1 MADNLTDIA
10 IIGMAGRFPG
20 APDIGEF
27 WRNLC
32 EGRES
37 IRFFTPEDLADEAS
51 LALAQQPGYVG
62 ARAIIDGVDEFDASF
77 FGIYPREAE
86 LIDPQQRIFL
96 ECCWHAFEDAGYDP
110 LSYRGVA
117 GVYAGCSPNSYFL
130 KHVCTDSNF
139 NNKYSAGYQVSDFV
153 TTLGTNSDFLATR
166 VAYKLNLKGP
176 AFTLNCG
183 CSTSLVAIS
192 QACLSLQNY
201 QVDMAL
207 AGGVSITFPQKRGY
221 LYEPGGM
228 VSPDGHCRTFDQD
241 AQGTVFGD
249 GAAVILLKRLEDA
262 LADEDHIYALIKGCG
277 ITNDGSIKVGFTAPG
292 VEGQARA
299 IAMAHAAAG
308 VEPRSISYI
317 EAHGT
322 GTPLG
327 DPIEIAA
334 LTQAFR
340 RQTQESGF
348 CAIGTAKTNI
358 GHLDIAAGVTGVIK
372 TALSL
377 HHKLLPPTL
386 HFRQPNP
393 RLNLED
399 SPFYVNT
406 SLRPWQRTDAPLRAG
421 VSAFGIGG
429 TNAHIV
435 MEEAPDTPLLPT
447 KRGSHLIVLSAKSEK
462 ALEAMTDDLATHC
475 DAKPNHQIGDIAYT
489 LMEGRHSFA
498 ERRYAVVHDST
509 DAATVLASR
518 DPSRVITA
526 SCKAE
531 RPDVAFMFPG
541 QGVQYVGMGRQLYA
555 HDAGFRADMDDSM
568 SILKSTAGLDL
579 RSVIYP
585 TSELESDQIDNT
597 VYAQPAIFVVEYALA
612 RLWMRLGI
620 RAGAMI
626 GHSVGEFVAACLA
639 GVFSL
644 EQALRLISERGRL
657 MQSLPTGAML
667 SIRLGEA
674 QIASMLDDELSIAA
688 VNGPALTVVAGPE
701 IAIER
706 LETRLRKEG
715 NVFRRLRT
723 SHAFHSSM
731 MDPVREP
738 FAEMVRS
745 LTLSVPTIPFIST
758 VSGTWISDAE
768 AIDADYWAGHL
779 REPVRFAKGIGEL
792 RSLGYALLEVGPG
805 RTLSVL
811 ARQQQAKNQDQI
823 VLSSMPEPAG
833 KYTEEDSVLDV
844 LGRLWLSGA
853 DPDWT
858 AVYAG
863 EKRRRVSISPYPFER
878 KRCWIESPR
887 TNTSPDAD
895 SLGSDHSEVT
905 GCTDPTICELPT
917 GNYDL
922 QATESR
928 PHGREA
934 IGTENMELA
943 QSLEREVQ
951 IHPPLLAIFQDLSGI
966 DLSGAGGSTT
976 FLELGFDS
984 LFLTQVSQA
993 LQSKFGVKITFRQ
1006 LLDQLSTLDALA
1018 AHLELHLAPQI
1029 IKDHGASSLTTQ
1041 SQLSAVA
1048 QSLQNSESIEPI
1060 STPAST
1066 AVEAL
1071 PATSLASLETILKH
1085 QLQTMTDLISKQL
1098 EVLGGVANGS
1108 SMHRTDT
1115 TPISP
1120 LATIASVITRPP
1132 PIHSAPTLANGPAP
1146 QPRKFVPFRPVETG
1160 SNGLDRRQQE
1170 HLRALVERYT
1180 RKTAGSKQFT
1190 ERHRHRLADP
1200 RVAAGFRVEW
1210 KELIYPIVTNRS
1222 KGSKL
1227 WDVDGNEYIDMV
1239 NGYGPIMF
1247 GHAPEF
1253 VSEAIAA
1260 QLKRGYETG
1269 PQSPLAGEVADLI
1282 CEMTDMDRVT
1292 FCNTGSEAV
1301 VAALRVARTVT
1312 ARSKVV
1318 LFTGAYHGMF
1328 DEVVVKG
1335 LTGPNSPRSVPVAPG
1350 IPREHVENVVVLD
1363 YGTPEALSYIDAHA
1377 KELAAVLIEPVQ
1389 SRHPGLRPVEFLQQ
1403 IRRITEQS
1411 GTALIFDE
1419 VVTGFRVHPGGCQAL
1434 LGIKADLATYGKVL
1448 AGGLPIGILAGRAA
1462 YMDALDGGQWN
1473 YGDDSYPEVGVT
1485 FFAGTFVRHPLALAA
1500 ALAVLKH
1507 LKDAGPALQDRLAE
1521 STSRMAAEINAFLE
1535 ARQLP
1540 TRVDSF
1546 GSFAHFI
1553 FPAELKYAGLFY
1565 YYMRERGIH
1574 IQEGFPMF
1582 LTTAHSDEDLARVVS
1597 AFRESIIEM
1606 QLASFLPTADATVI
1620 SSSSQ
1625 TPKSLEYANGRQL
1638 PDSPDKTVVDIA
1650 DGTDAI
1656 EIPKVHG
1663 RAPVTESQLE
1673 ILLSARISDEAS
1685 CAYNES
1691 FTLRLTGKL
1700 EVAALEQALNFVISR
1715 HDALRA
1721 SFSEDNQYQEFA
1733 DSCVLNLR
1741 VEDLSALEKTA
1752 GCDRRAEIIDLEART
1767 PFDLNRGPL
1776 VRAHL
1781 IKLEAQEH
1789 HLIFTTHHSV
1799 CDGWSTNII
1808 LEELSKSYCA
1818 LRAGNAC
1825 DLPPTMSFSAYA
1837 QIQMEHFSSS
1847 EGDSIENYW
1856 LEQFKR
1862 RAPLLDLP
1870 LDRSR
1875 PSVRSTEGATR
1886 RRHISKAVYQAIKRV
1901 GAQRKCTLFAT
1912 LLASF
1917 HALLGRLS
1925 GQDDIVIGIPTAGQ
1939 SLFENVTLVGHCVNF
1954 LPVRGNLTGD
1964 PSMGEFLV
1972 QIKRTLLDAYEHQN
1986 YTYGRLIRQL
1996 KIQRDPA
2003 RLPLMEV
2010 QFNLERL
2017 GAAMNFS
2024 GLEVAVDPNPKT
2036 FVNQDLFLNV
2046 IESDDGLV
2054 LDCDYNTELFD
2065 ASTIDRWLGHYE
2077 TLLESIAADAD
2088 RPLSRLP
2095 LLTKA
2100 EIKQLAVD
2108 WNDTRAEYPGKVC
2121 VHQLFEEQVRR
2132 TPEAIAVTFENQ
2144 RITYSE
2150 LNFRAARLANYLRT
2164 VGVAP
2169 GSLVGVFVERSV
2181 EMLVGLL
2188 GILKAGGAY
2197 VPMDPTY
2204 PAARIAFVLEEAKV
2218 AVLLS
2223 QKRLATLL
2231 PPSAARVVQLDGEWD
2246 TILHALDVSES
2257 NIPVCSQDLAYVIYT
2272 SGSTG
2277 KPKGVEIPHRAV
2289 VNLLCSMRKKPGIEP
2304 TDVLLA
2310 VTTLSFDIAA
2320 LELFLPLCVGAKVVI
2335 ASREAASDGNQLLGL
2350 LNTSAATLLQAT
2362 PVTFRLLIEAGWSST
2377 PQLKIL
2383 CGGEALPREL
2393 ANQLLERGDA
2403 VWNMYGPTET
2413 TIWSSA
2419 CPVAAGDGRITI
2431 GGPIDN
2437 TQFHVLDAH
2446 QQLAPIGT
2454 VGELYIGGDGLARG
2468 YYNRPELTA
2477 EKFVHRSL
2485 GPGLEARLY
2494 RTGDMVRRLLDGSLE
2509 FLGRLDNQIKLRGF
2523 RIELAE
2529 IEDALLRH
2537 PQIRQAVVS
2546 VHEEVPGNKRL
2557 VAYLVSD
2564 QQALTVTAIREFLIG
2579 KLPDYMLPSAVVQL
2593 DEMPVTPNGKI
2604 DRTALPTPAATR
2616 ATPTKEFTAPRTTQ
2630 EVTMA
2635 GIWASVLHLERVGI
2649 TDDLFELGADS
2660 LHIFQIAARA
2670 NKEGIRIAPAL
2681 FLKHRTIM
2689 NLLTQMDNSSQLKAE
2704 PVMPV
2709 IARVSREQY
2718 RIGRSSLQTEADR
2731 RNGSA

>member
-20 APDIGEF
+20 ARDIGEY

-37 IRFFTPEDLADEAS
+37 IRAFTPGDLADEGS
-51 LALAQQPGYVG
+51 LALARQPGYVG

-110 LSYRGVA
+110 ISYRGVA
-117 GVYAGCSPNSYFL
+117 GVFAGCSPNTYFL
-130 KHVCTDSNF
+130 KQVCTDSNF
-139 NNKYSAGYQVSDFV
+139 SNRYSAGYQVSDFG
-153 TTLGTNSDFLATR
+153 TTLGANADFLATR
-166 VAYKLNLKGP
+166 VAYKLNLRGP

-201 QVDMAL
+201 QIDMAL

-249 GAAVILLKRLEDA
+249 GAAVVLLKRLEDA
-262 LADEDHIYALIKGCG
+262 VTDGDHIYALIKGFG
-277 ITNDGSIKVGFTAPG
+277 ITNDGSTKVGFTAPG

-322 GTPLG
+322 ATPLG

-334 LTQAFR
+334 LTLAFR
-340 RQTQESGF
+340 RQTQERSF

-358 GHLDIAAGVTGVIK
+358 GHLDIAAGVTGLIK

-393 RLNLED
+393 RLNLEN

-406 SLRPWQRTDAPLRAG
+406 SLRPWQRSDAPLRAG

-435 MEEAPDTPLLPT
+435 MEEAPDATLLPT
-447 KRGSHLIVLSAKSEK
+447 KREAHLVVLSAKSEK
-462 ALEAMTDDLATHC
+462 ALEAMTDDLAAHFI
-475 DAKPNHQIGDIAYT
+475 ANSNHEIADIAYT
-489 LMEGRHSFA
+489 LMEGRHSFV
-498 ERRYAVVHDST
+498 ERRYAVVHDLS

-541 QGVQYVGMGRQLYA
+541 QGVQYVGMGRQLYT
-555 HDAGFRADMDDSM
+555 HDAGFRADMDESM
-568 SILKSTAGLDL
+568 SILKSTVGLDL
-579 RSVIYP
+579 HSVIYP
-585 TSELESDQIDNT
+585 TGESQNDQIDQT
-597 VYAQPAIFVVEYALA
+597 VYAQPAIFAVEYALA

-644 EQALRLISERGRL
+644 EQAVRLIAERGRL
-657 MQSLPTGAML
+657 MQSLPTGVML

-674 QIASMLDDELSIAA
+674 QMASMLDDELSIAA
-688 VNGPALTVVAGPE
+688 INGPALTVVAGPE
-701 IAIER
+701 IAVER

-738 FAEMVRS
+738 FAEMVR
-745 LTLSVPTIPFIST
+745 TFALSVPTIPFIST
-758 VSGTWISDAE
+758 VSGTWIRDAE
-768 AIDADYWAGHL
+768 ATDPDYWANHL
-779 REPVRFAKGIGEL
+779 RQPVRFASGIGEL
-792 RSLGYALLEVGPG
+792 RGLGYALIEVGPG
-805 RTLSVL
+805 KALSVL
-811 ARQQQAKNQDQI
+811 ARQQPAKNRDQI
-823 VLSSMPEPAG
+823 VLASMPDPAG
-833 KYTEEDSVLDV
+833 EHTEEDAVLDA
-844 LGRLWLSGA
+844 LGSLWVSGV
-853 DPDWT
+853 DPDWRG
-858 AVYAG
+858 VYAG
-863 EKRRRVSISPYPFER
+863 EKRRRVPILQYPFEH
-878 KRCWIESPR
+878 KRCWIESSQ
-887 TNTSPDAD
+887 TNTPAGAD
-895 SLGSDHSEVT
+895 SLSSDRSEASS
-905 GCTDPTICELPT
+905 GANSTIHESSIRKYGLQETEL
-917 GNYDL
+917 
-922 QATESR
+922 R
-928 PHGREA
+928 PSGRDA
-934 IGTENMELA
+934 AGTENMELA
-943 QSLEREVQ
+943 QSPSREAQIRSMLE
-951 IHPPLLAIFQDLSGI
+951 AIFQDLSGI
-966 DLSGAGGSTT
+966 DLSAAGGSTT

-993 LQSKFGVKITFRQ
+993 LQSKLGIKITFRQ
-1006 LLDQLSTLDALA
+1006 LLDQLPTLDSLA
-1018 AHLELHLAPQI
+1018 AYIESHSNALKDLAP
-1029 IKDHGASSLTTQ
+1029 SSTSVRL
-1041 SQLSAVA
+1041 QLSPVA
-1048 QSLQNSESIEPI
+1048 QSPQDSPSIEAF
-1060 STPAST
+1060 STHNST
-1066 AVEAL
+1066 DGGAKPTTGA
-1071 PATSLASLETILKH
+1071 ASLEALLTC
-1085 QLQTMTDLISKQL
+1085 QLQTMSDLMSKQL
-1098 EVLGGVANGS
+1098 EVFRSTADSARVPQ
-1108 SMHRTDT
+1108 TDT
-1115 TPISP
+1115 ATPSPTSTSSPAISAP
-1120 LATIASVITRPP
+1120 S
-1132 PIHSAPTLANGPAP
+1132 IHSLPTLANEPAP
-1146 QPRKFVPFRPVETG
+1146 QPRKFVPFRPVEIA
-1160 SNGLDRRQQE
+1160 SNGLDPRQQE
-1170 HLRALVERYT
+1170 HLAALVERYT
-1180 RKTAGSKQFT
+1180 RKTRGSKYFT
-1190 ERHRHRLADP
+1190 EQHRSHLADP
-1200 RVAAGFRVEW
+1200 RVAAGFRMEW

-1253 VSEAIAA
+1253 VSKAITA
-1260 QLKRGYETG
+1260 QLERGFETG

-1301 VAALRVARTVT
+1301 VAALRVARTIT
-1312 ARSKVV
+1312 GRNKVV

-1335 LTGPNSPRSVPVAPG
+1335 LPGPDGPRSMPVAPG

-1363 YGTPEALSYIDAHA
+1363 YGTPEALSYIEAHA
-1377 KELAAVLIEPVQ
+1377 EKLAAVLVEPVQ

-1403 IRRITEQS
+1403 VRRITEQS

-1419 VVTGFRVHPGGCQAL
+1419 VVTGFRVHQGGCQAIF
-1434 LGIKADLATYGKVL
+1434 GIKADLATYGKVL

-1462 YMDALDGGQWN
+1462 FMDALDGGKWK

-1485 FFAGTFVRHPLALAA
+1485 FFAGTFVRHPLVLAA

-1507 LKDAGPALQDRLAE
+1507 LKDAGPALQDLLAE
-1521 STSRMAAEINAFLE
+1521 RTSRMATEMNAFLE
-1535 ARQLP
+1535 ARKVP

-1546 GSFAHFI
+1546 GSFAHFV
-1553 FPAELKYAGLFY
+1553 FPTELKYAGLFY
-1565 YYMRERGIH
+1565 CYMREHGIH

-1597 AFRESIIEM
+1597 AFQESIIEM
-1606 QLASFLPTADATVI
+1606 QLAGFLPIPDATVI
-1620 SSSSQ
+1620 STSGQ
-1625 TPKSLEYANGRQL
+1625 TAKSHLYANGHDVPEG
-1638 PDSPDKTVVDIA
+1638 PDTSGETKIN
-1650 DGTDAI
+1650 
-1656 EIPKVHG
+1656 EISRAPR

-1673 ILLSARISDEAS
+1673 ILLSARLSDEAS

-1691 FTLRLTGKL
+1691 FTLKLKGKL
-1700 EVAALEQALNFVISR
+1700 DLAALGKALSFVLAR

-1733 DSCVLNLR
+1733 DSLAPLDLQL
-1741 VEDLSALEKTA
+1741 EDLSTLNETA
-1752 GCDRRAEIIDLEART
+1752 RHERLDDIINLEART
-1767 PFDLNRGPL
+1767 PFDLNHGPL
-1776 VRAHL
+1776 IRARL
-1781 IKLEAQEH
+1781 FRVNPQEH
-1789 HLIFTTHHSV
+1789 HLIFSSHHAV
-1799 CDGWSTNII
+1799 CDGWSTNLI
-1808 LEELSKSYCA
+1808 LDELSESYSA
-1818 LRAGNAC
+1818 LRAGQTYNLSPA
-1825 DLPPTMSFSAYA
+1825 MSFGDYA
-1837 QIQMEHFSSS
+1837 EAQVEHFSNSNFN
-1847 EGDSIENYW
+1847 SIENYW
-1856 LEQFKR
+1856 IEQFKR

-1870 LDRSR
+1870 IDRPR
-1875 PSVRSTEGATR
+1875 PSSRSTEGATR
-1886 RRHISKAVYQAIKRV
+1886 RRHISRDALQTIKKA
-1901 GAQRKCTLFAT
+1901 GAQYKCTLFAT

-1917 HALLGRLS
+1917 HVLLSRLS

-1939 SLFENVTLVGHCVNF
+1939 SLLENVALVGHCVNF
-1954 LPVRGNLTGD
+1954 LPVRGNLAGD

-1972 QIKRTLLDAYEHQN
+1972 QIRRTLLDAYEHQN
-1986 YTYGRLIRQL
+1986 YTYGRLIHRL
-1996 KIQRDPA
+1996 KIQRDPG

-2010 QFNLERL
+2010 QFNLERV
-2017 GAAMNFS
+2017 GTGMTFS
-2024 GLEVAVDPNPKT
+2024 GLDVALDPNPKA

-2054 LDCDYNTELFD
+2054 LDCDYNVGLFD
-2065 ASTIDRWLGHYE
+2065 ASTIDRWLGHYQ
-2077 TLLESIAADAD
+2077 TLLESIAANAN

-2095 LLTKA
+2095 LLTEA
-2100 EIKQLAVD
+2100 EIRRITIE
-2108 WNDTRAEYPGKVC
+2108 WNDTQSDYPRNLC
-2121 VHQLFEEQVRR
+2121 VHQLFEEQARR
-2132 TPEAIAVTFENQ
+2132 TPEAIAVVFENQ
-2144 RITYSE
+2144 QITYGE
-2150 LNFRAARLANYLRT
+2150 LNSRANRLANYLHT
-2164 VGVAP
+2164 AGVAP
-2169 GSLVGVFVERSV
+2169 GSLVGIFVERSV

-2188 GILKAGGAY
+2188 GVLKAGGAY

-2204 PAARIAFVLEEAKV
+2204 PAARIAFVMEEARV

-2223 QKRLATLL
+2223 QKRLAMQL
-2231 PPSAARVVQLDGEWD
+2231 PASAVRVIHLDTEWD
-2246 TILHALDVSES
+2246 TISRAIDVTESAVSASSE
-2257 NIPVCSQDLAYVIYT
+2257 DLAYVIYT

-2289 VNLLCSMRKKPGIEP
+2289 VNLLCSMQKKPGIESP
-2304 TDVLLA
+2304 DVLLA

-2320 LELFLPLCVGAKVVI
+2320 LELFLPLCVGARVVI
-2335 ASREAASDGNQLLGL
+2335 ASREAASDGAQLLTL
-2350 LNTSAATLLQAT
+2350 LNSSGATLLQAT
-2362 PVTFRLLIEAGWSST
+2362 PVTFRLLIEAGWGST

-2393 ANQLLERGDA
+2393 ANQLLERSDS

-2437 TQFHVLDAH
+2437 TEFYVFDTS
-2446 QQLAPIGT
+2446 QQLAPIGK
-2454 VGELYIGGDGLARG
+2454 VGELYIGGEGLARG

-2477 EKFVHRSL
+2477 EKFVQASL
-2485 GPGLEARLY
+2485 GLEYELHLY
-2494 RTGDMVRRLLDGSLE
+2494 RTGDIVRRLVDGTLE

-2523 RIELAE
+2523 RIELTE

-2537 PQIRQAVVS
+2537 PLIRQAVVS

-2564 QQALTVTAIREFLIG
+2564 EQALTVTAIREFLIG
-2579 KLPDYMLPSAVVQL
+2579 KLPDYMVPSAVVQL
-2593 DEMPVTPNGKI
+2593 EEMPVTPNGKI
-2604 DRTALPTPAATR
+2604 DRKALPTPDATHT
-2616 ATPTKEFTAPRTTQ
+2616 APAKEFTPPRTTR
-2630 EVTMA
+2630 EMTMA
-2635 GIWASVLHLERVGI
+2635 RIWASVLHLDRVGI

-2670 NKEGIRIAPAL
+2670 NKEGLRIAPAL
-2681 FLKHRTIM
+2681 FLKNRTIA
-2689 NLLTQMDNSSQLKAE
+2689 NLLTQMDSSTQLKAG
-2704 PVMPV
+2704 PAMPA
-2709 IARVSREQY
+2709 IERVSREQY
-2718 RIGRSSLQTEADR
+2718 RIERSSLQTEVDR